1 MPTSVHEIAI
11 AAALSGGLLAL
22 TALALAEWLTEG
34 RGVGALR
41 NLVFVALT
49 GTAVVL
55 IIGLPEA
62 LWPALESRVLRML
75 RASLGP
81 LAASTTLYYLGQWAG
96 GMRQDPVMNRIT
108 NWSAAVMLVVALGLA
123 LAGLLVPPERFRDV
137 FMLTAISNVLAVLP
151 GFAAAFR
158 AAKLGDRLARGMAG
172 ATTVLAAV
180 TTGLY
185 SLGLSRHDLGAGA
198 WALTA
203 VLTLTFVILTS
214 TVVSVRNRELRRLGR
229 LSRIEPGVEPATQ
242 LPTGSHLLR
251 KVEDAFWTAGRR
263 QAQCAVV
270 CIYLDNLY
278 ELDAENRSAEYQ
290 LLAAMAARIRRAA
303 GFRGVVGIDHPR
315 CFMAVLALEADRQP
329 FAAMLRACAPTWAS
343 RSIWWGQTGRRNA
356 SRRASASVWWWPM
369 RWARCRACCWTR
381 LKRRRAPPCRRSSWT
396 RSIER
401 GRAAQRPSPSASPGS
416 ACSTRCQAL
425 RVAARACSQ
434 VRRDLPLTLSQS
446 RCRSA
451 SVWSQARPA

>member
-1 MPTSVHEIAI
+1 MPPSVHEIAI
-11 AAALSGGLLAL
+11 AAALAGGLLAL
-22 TALALAEWLTEG
+22 TVLALAEWLTEG

-41 NLVFVALT
+41 NLVFVALM

-96 GMRQDPVMNRIT
+96 GMREDPVMNRIT

-172 ATTVLAAV
+172 ATTVLAAM

-203 VLTLTFVILTS
+203 VLTLTFFILTS
-214 TVVSVRNRELRRLGR
+214 TLVSVRNRELRRLGR
-229 LSRIEPGVEPATQ
+229 L
-242 LPTGSHLLR
+242 
-251 KVEDAFWTAGRR
+251 
-263 QAQCAVV
+263 
-270 CIYLDNLY
+270 
-278 ELDAENRSAEYQ
+278 
-290 LLAAMAARIRRAA
+290 
-303 GFRGVVGIDHPR
+303 
-315 CFMAVLALEADRQP
+315 
-329 FAAMLRACAPTWAS
+329 
-343 RSIWWGQTGRRNA
+343 
-356 SRRASASVWWWPM
+356 
-369 RWARCRACCWTR
+369 
-381 LKRRRAPPCRRSSWT
+381 
-396 RSIER
+396 
-401 GRAAQRPSPSASPGS
+401 
-416 ACSTRCQAL
+416 
-425 RVAARACSQ
+425 
-434 VRRDLPLTLSQS
+434 
-446 RCRSA
+446 
-451 SVWSQARPA
+451 

>member
-108 NWSAAVMLVVALGLA
+108 SWSAAVMLVVALGLA

-172 ATTVLAAV
+172 ATTVLAAM

-203 VLTLTFVILTS
+203 VLTLTFFILTS

-315 CFMAVLALEADRQP
+315 CFMVVLALEADRQP
-329 FAAMLRACAPTWAS
+329 FAAMLQRLRAYV
-343 RSIWWGQTGRRNA
+343 GE
-356 SRRASASVWWWPM
+356 SVDLVGPD
-369 RWARCRACCWTR
+369 
-381 LKRRRAPPCRRSSWT
+381 RAP
-396 RSIER
+396 
-401 GRAAQRPSPSASPGS
+401 QRFTP
-416 ACSTRCQAL
+416 
-425 RVAARACSQ
+425 RVGIGVVVADAVGAVPRVLLDEAEAAARAAVPPQ
-434 VRRDLPLTLSQS
+434 LMDTQY
-446 RCRSA
+446 
-451 SVWSQARPA
+451 